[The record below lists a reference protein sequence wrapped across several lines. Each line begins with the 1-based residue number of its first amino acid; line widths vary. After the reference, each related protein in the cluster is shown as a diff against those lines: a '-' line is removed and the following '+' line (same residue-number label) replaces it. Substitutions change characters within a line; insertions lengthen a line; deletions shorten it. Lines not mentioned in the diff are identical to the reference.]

1 MVRLVDL
8 GRTVSDPSLP
18 VLGSVRGP
26 RHAAARRTL
35 VAAVLG
41 FLVGG
46 YVGARTAVARG
57 NGFVRGV
64 FVVVVTVFVIRLGG
78 TVVGLW

>member
-1 MVRLVDL
+1 M
-8 GRTVSDPSLP
+8 SDPSLP
-18 VLGSVRGP
+18 VLGSVRGT

-41 FLVGG
+41 LLVGG

-57 NGFVRGV
+57 NGFVRAV
-64 FVVVVTVFVIRLGG
+64 FVVVVTVSVIRLGG

>member
-1 MVRLVDL
+1 
-8 GRTVSDPSLP
+8 
-18 VLGSVRGP
+18 VLG
-26 RHAAARRTL
+26 L
-35 VAAVLG
+35 
-41 FLVGG
+41 LVGG

>member
-1 MVRLVDL
+1 
-8 GRTVSDPSLP
+8 
-18 VLGSVRGP
+18 
-26 RHAAARRTL
+26 
-35 VAAVLG
+35 VLG